1 MRPLLA
7 LLLAASS
14 LAAADGL
21 AAGGLLFSF
30 FRNNGEDGLYLAT
43 SQDGLKWTELNG
55 GKPLIKP
62 EVGESKLMRDP
73 SIVRGPDGT
82 FQMVWTT
89 AWEGRTIGHA
99 SSKDLIHWSA
109 QQAIEVFPAGT
120 EVHNCWAPEIY
131 YDAPAKEFLIVW
143 ASTIKGRFPE
153 TLGTG
158 NRDLNHRLYATRTR
172 DFRTFTPTKL
182 FYDPGFIVID
192 AAIFPERL
200 GGPARL
206 AGSKRYAMV
215 VKNETLKPEAKN
227 LFLTFAD
234 SLNGPWT
241 TPTEPIS
248 GKDWAEGPSP
258 IRIGGEWIIYF
269 DKYRNHRYGAVRSRD
284 GKAWAG
290 ITEQIVFPQG
300 ARHGTAFRAPLDVI
314 NGLRR

>member
-284 GKAWAG
+284 GKTWSD
-290 ITEQIVFPQG
+290 ITDQIVFPQG
-300 ARHGTAFRAPLDVI
+300 ARHGTAFHAPRAVI
-314 NGLRR
+314 DALRR